1 MHSVEVCHLGHNFS
15 LCLRQYAHMSF
26 AEHLHPD
33 AHYSENT
40 FAQAK
45 NLNLIGWLL
54 HVFCEPNVLQ
64 SLMVCQAAKAVFS
77 SSGTAAISASEEQLN
92 TELEKKK
99 KTFKCFVWDTCVS
112 QMCSPVYRYRKSIQL
127 AWPNLWIPEWFNC
140 ISVVFSHIYNGRS
153 GEVPHFK
160 GIICGR

>member
-1 MHSVEVCHLGHNFS
+1 
-15 LCLRQYAHMSF
+15 MSF

-77 SSGTAAISASEEQLN
+77 SSGTPAISASEEQLN

-99 KTFKCFVWDTCVS
+99 KKPSSALFETRVCLKCVHLYTDTGKVS
-112 QMCSPVYRYRKSIQL
+112 
-127 AWPNLWIPEWFNC
+127 N
-140 ISVVFSHIYNGRS
+140 
-153 GEVPHFK
+153 
-160 GIICGR
+160 